1 MFPFQRIVLEI
12 IFVFVDQAGSPHG
25 KSTGFTCRN
34 VEFEIQITR
43 KESIGENGFDNV
55 EFMISIKRTA
65 HVEAGINAVEKSGG
79 RIAVVEDVGS
89 LVVLA

>member
-34 VEFEIQITR
+34 VEFEIQIL
-43 KESIGENGFDNV
+43 V
-55 EFMISIKRTA
+55 IKRTA